1 MAACFCLHL
10 CDQNGQLVIRTWISN
25 LGRTGF
31 LLLTLTSEKLYAN
44 YSRNRCTVACH
55 GTGEEMEAIKDLQA
69 EIDMT

>member
-31 LLLTLTSEKLYAN
+31 LLLTLTSENFMPTTLGIGVQWPAMGLERRWRLLKTYKLKL
-44 YSRNRCTVACH
+44 T
-55 GTGEEMEAIKDLQA
+55 
-69 EIDMT
+69 